1 MAHKFLSCLAMF
13 FNPEKC
19 RNETEVESKFIVQYL
34 LPVLGYTPETW
45 NQEVSLGSI
54 RLDFLVFAAQI
65 LPITLGEDSPLSLIV
80 EVKSPRQN
88 LNPHI
93 SKLRRYLTHLTAPYG
108 LLTNGKDFRIF
119 ERKAQGIELV
129 FRCTGSEIE
138 AKLAEIKSII
148 GCKEIWQRR
157 FGTQRLS
164 QLSGVEQ
171 SNIQDQTISE
181 EMATIVVATTLTN
194 ELKNDATGKTKLIQP
209 ITEANNVQEQ
219 PGESRMKTIAVY
231 HNKGGVG
238 KTTTVVNL
246 AAALSKQGKKVL
258 IVDLDSQANT
268 TFAVGLVKFDDEA
281 NDTLKESNVMHLLS
295 SEEFFPI
302 KKVAR
307 PASFCDPVVDVVPS
321 HIDLMS
327 AENDLN
333 SLDYSRM
340 ILIQKLR
347 EVENNYDITIIDTPP
362 SLNLYARVA
371 LIAADYLII
380 PSDLKPFANQGL
392 NNVKGLIKDVNG
404 FRKIIGRKPVGLL
417 GVLATKVSTNYKFQ
431 QSTLPK
437 RMQAVMERYGLDVM
451 ESIIFERD
459 DLVKCSEVTKIVGEM
474 EIPDPRSIL
483 DFKPQSEAAQEFN
496 NLAQEVLRKIG

>member
-1 MAHKFLSCLAMF
+1 MF

-19 RNETEVESKFIVQYL
+19 RNETEVESKFVVQYL

-54 RLDFLVFAAQI
+54 RLDFLVFTAQI

-93 SKLRRYLTHLTAPYG
+93 SKLRRYLTHLSAPYG
-108 LLTNGKDFRIF
+108 LLTNGRDFRIF
-119 ERKAQGIELV
+119 ERKAQDIELI
-129 FRCTGSEIE
+129 FRCKGSEIE
-138 AKLAEIKSII
+138 AKLIEIKSII
-148 GCKEIWQRR
+148 GYKEILQRR

-164 QLSGVEQ
+164 ELFEPSGAEQ
-171 SNIQDQTISE
+171 SDIQAQIISE
-181 EMATIVVATTLTN
+181 ESATIDAATPLTG
-194 ELKNDATGKTKLIQP
+194 ELKNDATGKAKLIQP
-209 ITEANNVQEQ
+209 IAEASNVQEQ
-219 PGESRMKTIAVY
+219 PGVSKMKTIAVY

-281 NDTLKESNVMHLLS
+281 NDTLKDSNVMHLLK
-295 SEEFFPI
+295 SEEFFTI
-302 KKVAR
+302 KEVVR

-327 AENDLN
+327 AENELN

-459 DLVKCSEVTKIVGEM
+459 DLAKCSEATKTVGEM

-483 DFKPQSEAAQEFN
+483 DFKPRSEAAQEFN

>member
-1 MAHKFLSCLAMF
+1 MF
-13 FNPEKC
+13 FNPEEC
-19 RNETEVESKFIVQYL
+19 RNETEVESKFVVQYL
-34 LPVLGYTPETW
+34 LPALGYTPETW

-65 LPITLGEDSPLSLIV
+65 LPITVGEDSPLSLIV
-80 EVKSPRQN
+80 EVKSPRQS

-93 SKLRRYLTHLTAPYG
+93 SKLKCYLTHLSAPYG

-119 ERKAQGIELV
+119 ERKAQDIELV
-129 FRCTGSEIE
+129 FRCKGSEIE
-138 AKLAEIKSII
+138 AKLAEINSII
-148 GCKEIWQRR
+148 GREEIWQRR
-157 FGTQRLS
+157 FGIQSLS
-164 QLSGVEQ
+164 ETSGTEQ
-171 SNIQDQTISE
+171 SDVRDQAISE
-181 EMATIVVATTLTN
+181 EMTTTVTTTILANELTN
-194 ELKNDATGKTKLIQP
+194 NATGKVDLIQP
-209 ITEANNVQEQ
+209 IAEANNVQE
-219 PGESRMKTIAVY
+219 PLGESRMKTIAVY

-238 KTTTVVNL
+238 KTTTVINL

-281 NDTLKESNVMHLLS
+281 NDTLKESNVKHLLS
-295 SEEFFPI
+295 SEEFYSVRE
-302 KKVAR
+302 VAR
-307 PASFCDPVVDVVPS
+307 TASFCSPVVDVVPS
-321 HIDLMS
+321 HIDLMI

-347 EVENNYDITIIDTPP
+347 EVENDYDITIIDTPP

-392 NNVKGLIKDVNG
+392 NNVKVLIKDVNG
-404 FRKIIGRKPVGLL
+404 FRKIIGRKPVEVL

-431 QSTLPK
+431 QATLPK
-437 RMQAVMERYGLDVM
+437 RMQTVIDRYGIDMM

-459 DLVKCSEVTKIVGEM
+459 DLAKCSELTKIFGEM
-474 EIPDPRSIL
+474 EIPHPRSIL
-483 DFKPQSEAAQEFN
+483 DFKPGSESAQEFN

>member
-1 MAHKFLSCLAMF
+1 
-13 FNPEKC
+13 
-19 RNETEVESKFIVQYL
+19 
-34 LPVLGYTPETW
+34 
-45 NQEVSLGSI
+45 
-54 RLDFLVFAAQI
+54 
-65 LPITLGEDSPLSLIV
+65 
-80 EVKSPRQN
+80 
-88 LNPHI
+88 
-93 SKLRRYLTHLTAPYG
+93 
-108 LLTNGKDFRIF
+108 
-119 ERKAQGIELV
+119 
-129 FRCTGSEIE
+129 
-138 AKLAEIKSII
+138 
-148 GCKEIWQRR
+148 
-157 FGTQRLS
+157 
-164 QLSGVEQ
+164 
-171 SNIQDQTISE
+171 
-181 EMATIVVATTLTN
+181 
-194 ELKNDATGKTKLIQP
+194 
-209 ITEANNVQEQ
+209 
-219 PGESRMKTIAVY
+219 
-231 HNKGGVG
+231 
-238 KTTTVVNL
+238 
-246 AAALSKQGKKVL
+246 
-258 IVDLDSQANT
+258 
-268 TFAVGLVKFDDEA
+268 
-281 NDTLKESNVMHLLS
+281 
-295 SEEFFPI
+295 
-302 KKVAR
+302 
-307 PASFCDPVVDVVPS
+307 VVDVVPS

-459 DLVKCSEVTKIVGEM
+459 DLAKCSEVTKIVGEM

>member
-1 MAHKFLSCLAMF
+1 MF

-295 SEEFFPI
+295 SEEFFPN
-302 KKVAR
+302 KK
-307 PASFCDPVVDVVPS
+307 SC
-321 HIDLMS
+321 
-327 AENDLN
+327 
-333 SLDYSRM
+333 
-340 ILIQKLR
+340 Q
-347 EVENNYDITIIDTPP
+347 T
-362 SLNLYARVA
+362 
-371 LIAADYLII
+371 
-380 PSDLKPFANQGL
+380 
-392 NNVKGLIKDVNG
+392 
-404 FRKIIGRKPVGLL
+404 
-417 GVLATKVSTNYKFQ
+417 
-431 QSTLPK
+431 
-437 RMQAVMERYGLDVM
+437 
-451 ESIIFERD
+451 
-459 DLVKCSEVTKIVGEM
+459 C
-474 EIPDPRSIL
+474 
-483 DFKPQSEAAQEFN
+483 
-496 NLAQEVLRKIG
+496 

>member
-1 MAHKFLSCLAMF
+1 
-13 FNPEKC
+13 
-19 RNETEVESKFIVQYL
+19 
-34 LPVLGYTPETW
+34 
-45 NQEVSLGSI
+45 
-54 RLDFLVFAAQI
+54 
-65 LPITLGEDSPLSLIV
+65 
-80 EVKSPRQN
+80 
-88 LNPHI
+88 
-93 SKLRRYLTHLTAPYG
+93 
-108 LLTNGKDFRIF
+108 
-119 ERKAQGIELV
+119 
-129 FRCTGSEIE
+129 
-138 AKLAEIKSII
+138 
-148 GCKEIWQRR
+148 
-157 FGTQRLS
+157 
-164 QLSGVEQ
+164 
-171 SNIQDQTISE
+171 
-181 EMATIVVATTLTN
+181 
-194 ELKNDATGKTKLIQP
+194 
-209 ITEANNVQEQ
+209 
-219 PGESRMKTIAVY
+219 MKTIAVY

-238 KTTTVVNL
+238 KTTTVINL

-258 IVDLDSQANT
+258 IIDLDSQANT

-302 KKVAR
+302 KEVSR

-371 LIAADYLII
+371 LITADYLII

-404 FRKIIGRKPVGLL
+404 FRKIIGRKPVELL

-437 RMQAVMERYGLDVM
+437 RMQAVMERYGIDVM
-451 ESIIFERD
+451 
-459 DLVKCSEVTKIVGEM
+459 V
-474 EIPDPRSIL
+474 IL
-483 DFKPQSEAAQEFN
+483 S
-496 NLAQEVLRKIG
+496 

>member
-1 MAHKFLSCLAMF
+1 MF
-13 FNPEKC
+13 FNPEEC

-45 NQEVSLGSI
+45 NQEISLGSI

-65 LPITLGEDSPLSLIV
+65 LPITLGEDLPLSLIV
-80 EVKSPRQN
+80 KVKSPRQN
-88 LNPHI
+88 LNLHI
-93 SKLRRYLTHLTAPYG
+93 SKLRHYLTHLSAPYG

-119 ERKAQGIELV
+119 ERKAQDIKLI
-129 FRCTGSEIE
+129 FRCKGSEVE
-138 AKLAEIKSII
+138 AKLIEIKSII
-148 GCKEIWQRR
+148 GFKEISQRR
-157 FGTQRLS
+157 LGTQRLFEP
-164 QLSGVEQ
+164 SGAKQ
-171 SNIQDQTISE
+171 SNIQAQTISE
-181 EMATIVVATTLTN
+181 EAAKIVAATTLAN
-194 ELKNDATGKTKLIQP
+194 ELNNDATGKAKLIQP
-209 ITEANNVQEQ
+209 IAEASYVQEQ
-219 PGESRMKTIAVY
+219 PGGKSRMKTIAVY

-258 IVDLDSQANT
+258 IVNLDSQANT

-302 KKVAR
+302 KEVAR

-321 HIDLMS
+321 HINLMS

-340 ILIQKLR
+340 ILIQKLH

-362 SLNLYARVA
+362 SLNLYARIA
-371 LIAADYLII
+371 LIAADHLII

-392 NNVKGLIKDVNG
+392 NNVKRLITDVNS
-404 FRKIIGRKPVGLL
+404 FRNIIGREPVKLL
-417 GVLATKVSTNYKFQ
+417 GVLATKVSTDYRFQ
-431 QSTLPK
+431 QSTLP
-437 RMQAVMERYGLDVM
+437 RCMQAVMKRYGLDVM

-459 DLVKCSEVTKIVGEM
+459 DLAKCSEVTTIVGEM
-474 EIPDPRSIL
+474 EIPDPRLIL

-496 NLAQEVLRKIG
+496 KLAQEVLRKMG